1 MLSGAIVP
9 GNPGSGR
16 DREWACGR
24 RIGYAGGMSTRR
36 YIAELEPS
44 QRIEGVFAI
53 SNAQMGRTR
62 QDKPYLRC
70 LLSDKSGEAPAR
82 MWSIEEA
89 LFQTLPVDGFVLVE
103 GETQAYQGQ
112 LQIVVHQISAHE
124 PTVEQMREL
133 LPVTSRDIDEMWGEL
148 VGLLGTIAHPGL
160 RAVGELFLEDEYFV
174 EAFKRA
180 PAAKRLHHS
189 HLGGLLEHTLTLMQI
204 ADRVCPLY
212 PRVNRDI
219 VLMGCFLQD
228 IGKTRELRYDRAFA
242 YTDQG
247 ELIGHIVEGT
257 HMLRAKCEVLM
268 REKGVRLP
276 PGAAMVLEHIILSH
290 HNLPEHGAAKPPM
303 TPEAV
308 LVAHIDGL
316 DAKTVIA
323 IDAARPEQAPAAD
336 LGGNFTEK
344 NWALGV
350 KLYRPD
356 PLDVER

>member
-1 MLSGAIVP
+1 MP
-9 GNPGSGR
+9 NR
-16 DREWACGR
+16 Q
-24 RIGYAGGMSTRR
+24 

-53 SNAQMGRTR
+53 ANAQMGKTR
-62 QDKPYLRC
+62 QEKPYLRC
-70 LLSDKSGEAPAR
+70 LLSDKTGEAPGR
-82 MWSIEEA
+82 MWSIDEA
-89 LFQTLPVDGFVLVE
+89 AFRALPTDGFVWIE

-112 LQIVVHQISAHE
+112 LQIIVHQIAPHE
-124 PTVEQMREL
+124 PTVDQMRDL
-133 LPVTSRDIDEMWGEL
+133 LPVTPRDIDEMWGEL
-148 VGLLGTIAHPGL
+148 VRLMGTIGHPAV
-160 RAVGELFLEDEYFV
+160 RALGELFLEDEYFV
-174 EAFKRA
+174 ESFRRA
-180 PAAKRLHHS
+180 PAAKALHHS

-204 ADRVCPLY
+204 ADRICPLY

-242 YTDQG
+242 YTDAG

-257 HMLRAKCEVLM
+257 HMLRAKCELLM
-268 REKGVRLP
+268 RDKGVRLP
-276 PGAAMVLEHIILSH
+276 AGAAMVLEHIILSH
-290 HNLPEHGAAKPPM
+290 HGLPEHGAAKMPM

-308 LVAHIDGL
+308 LVSHIDAL

-323 IDAARPEQAPAAD
+323 TSAARPEQAPQGD
-336 LGGNFTEK
+336 LGGNFTDR

-356 PLDVER
+356 PLKA

>member
-1 MLSGAIVP
+1 MSKRVYIV
-9 GNPGSGR
+9 
-16 DREWACGR
+16 D
-24 RIGYAGGMSTRR
+24 M
-36 YIAELEPS
+36 EPS
-44 QRIEGVFAI
+44 QRIEGLFAI

-62 QDKPYLRC
+62 QEKPYLRC
-70 LLSDKSGEAPAR
+70 LLSDKTGEAAAR
-82 MWSIEEA
+82 MWSIDEA
-89 LFQTLPVDGFVLVE
+89 AFRALPVDGFVWIE

-112 LQIVVHQISAHE
+112 LQIIIHQVQAHE
-124 PTVEQMREL
+124 PTVEQMKDL
-133 LPVTSRDIDEMWGEL
+133 LPVTSRDIDQMWAEC
-148 VGLLGTIAHPGL
+148 VALLGTLEHPAM
-160 RAVGELFLEDEYFV
+160 RALGELFIEDEYFV
-174 EAFKRA
+174 EAFRRA
-180 PAAKRLHHS
+180 PAAKSLHHS

-212 PRVNRDI
+212 PRLSRDL
-219 VLMGCFLQD
+219 VLVGCFLQD

-257 HMLRAKCEVLM
+257 HMLRAKCELLM

-276 PGAAMVLEHIILSH
+276 TGTAMVLEHIILSH
-290 HNLPEHGAAKPPM
+290 HGVPEFGAAKMPM

-308 LVAHIDGL
+308 LVSHIDAL

-323 IDAARPEQAPAAD
+323 MEVARPEQAPAAD

-356 PLDVER
+356 PLKA

>member
-1 MLSGAIVP
+1 MV
-9 GNPGSGR
+9 
-16 DREWACGR
+16 
-24 RIGYAGGMSTRR
+24 
-36 YIAELEPS
+36 PS

-53 SNAQMGRTR
+53 ANAQLGRTR

-70 LLSDKSGEAPAR
+70 LLSDKSGEAAAR

-89 LFQTLPVDGFVLVE
+89 LFKALPVEGFVWIQ

-112 LQIVVHQISAHE
+112 LQIIVHQIEAHE
-124 PTVEQMREL
+124 PTPEQMKEL
-133 LPVTSRDIDEMWGEL
+133 LPVTSRDIDEMWAQF
-148 VGLLGTIAHPGL
+148 VALLGSLEHPAL
-160 RAVGELFLEDEYFV
+160 KALGEAFLEDEFFV
-174 EAFKRA
+174 STFRQA
-180 PAAKRLHHS
+180 PAAKALHHS
-189 HLGGLLEHTLTLMQI
+189 FLGGLLEHTLTLMQI
-204 ADRVCPLY
+204 ADRICPLY

-228 IGKTRELRYDRAFA
+228 IGKTRELRYDRAFG

-247 ELIGHIVEGT
+247 ELVGHIVEGT
-257 HMLRAKCEVLM
+257 HMLRDKCAQLM
-268 REKGVRLP
+268 RDKGVRLP
-276 PGAAMVLEHIILSH
+276 PGLAMVLEHIILSH

-308 LVAHIDGL
+308 LVAHIDAL

-323 IDAARPEQAPAAD
+323 QSAARPEQAPAAD
-336 LGGNFTEK
+336 LGGNFTER

-356 PLDVER
+356 PLEPPR

>member
-1 MLSGAIVP
+1 MP
-9 GNPGSGR
+9 KR
-16 DREWACGR
+16 Q
-24 RIGYAGGMSTRR
+24 
-36 YIAELEPS
+36 YIAEMEPS

-53 SNAQMGRTR
+53 ANAQMGRTR

-70 LLSDKSGEAPAR
+70 LLSDKTGEAPGR
-82 MWSIEEA
+82 MWSIDEA
-89 LFQTLPVDGFVLVE
+89 TFQRLPTDGFVWIE
-103 GETQAYQGQ
+103 GEAQAYQGQ
-112 LQIVVHQISAHE
+112 LQLIIHQIAPHE
-124 PTVEQMREL
+124 PTVEQMRDL
-133 LPVTSRDIDEMWGEL
+133 LPVTSRDIEEMWVEFVRLMGSFEHA
-148 VGLLGTIAHPGL
+148 GM
-160 RAVGELFLEDEYFV
+160 RALAESFLEDEYFI

-180 PAAKRLHHS
+180 PAAKALHHS
-189 HLGGLLEHTLTLMQI
+189 YLGGLLEHTLTLMQI
-204 ADRVCPLY
+204 ADRICPLY
-212 PRVNRDI
+212 PRLNRDL

-257 HMLRAKCEVLM
+257 HMLRAKCESLM

-290 HNLPEHGAAKPPM
+290 HGLPEHGAAM

-308 LVAHIDGL
+308 LVSHIDAL

-323 IDAARPEQAPAAD
+323 MSAARPEQAAQAD
-336 LGGNFTEK
+336 LGGNFTDK

-356 PLDVER
+356 PLKA

>member
-1 MLSGAIVP
+1 MT
-9 GNPGSGR
+9 
-16 DREWACGR
+16 
-24 RIGYAGGMSTRR
+24 TRTP
-36 YIAELEPS
+36 IADMQPS
-44 QRIEGVFAI
+44 QRIEGVYAI
-53 SNAQMGRTR
+53 ANAQLGRTR

-70 LLSDKSGEAPAR
+70 LLSDKTGEAAAR
-82 MWSIEEA
+82 MWSIDEA
-89 LFQTLPVDGFVLVE
+89 TFGSLPTDGFIYAE

-112 LQIVVHQISAHE
+112 LQIIIHTIQPHE
-124 PTVEQMREL
+124 PTVEQMKEL
-133 LPVTSRDIDEMWGEL
+133 LPVTARDIDEMWSECTA
-148 VGLLGTIAHPGL
+148 LLGSFAHPAMTAL
-160 RAVGELFLEDEYFV
+160 AELFLEDEYFV

-180 PAAKRLHHS
+180 PAAKALHHS

-212 PRVNRDI
+212 PRINRDL

-276 PGAAMVLEHIILSH
+276 AGTAMVLEHIILSH
-290 HNLPEHGAAKPPM
+290 HGVPEYGAAKMPM

-308 LVAHIDGL
+308 LVSHIDAL

-323 IDAARPEQAPAAD
+323 CDAARPDPAPAAD

-344 NWALGV
+344 NWAMGV

-356 PLDVER
+356 PLAQS